1 MSKVATMLVRAG
13 NKRIEVGEELPDKV
27 VKALGEDH
35 PAVGDPPK
43 KRKKADDEG
52 GDADKKKKKKKGDK

>member
-13 NKRIEVGEELPDKV
+13 NKRIEIGEELPERV

-43 KRKKADDEG
+43 KGKKADDEG
-52 GDADKKKKKKKGDK
+52 ADKKKKKKGK